1 MDSGEGLPSGLGRV
15 PLHDGAPKPQGDIQ
29 SWVEIDRSHAVAET
43 VVHTPV
49 DSAATAEDPC
59 RVFAGNSDGRANWA
73 PSVDPSMSAG
83 ESGLYP
89 EDSSAGR
96 GWVVVGVNLMERDPL
111 ILLPSPG

>member
-1 MDSGEGLPSGLGRV
+1 M
-15 PLHDGAPKPQGDIQ
+15 
-29 SWVEIDRSHAVAET
+29 AET